1 MLRSLS
7 CGTQEG
13 RTASVASVTAVWFR
27 LSWERQDGADWRY
40 RTIPAS
46 VTLVES
52 RDRKHRLFNPCRH
65 RKIKNNK
72 STHDKITKCLTK
84 SSLCLYLR
92 FLQVIVIII
101 MPIIPSSHSQKLVH
115 KMFCREPDLLY
126 AADRSQSVC
135 YRRPDW
141 GTGVWPG
148 WTGLP
153 AQSLDKTR
161 RGD

>member
-13 RTASVASVTAVWFR
+13 RTANVASVTAVWFR

-40 RTIPAS
+40 STIPAS

-65 RKIKNNK
+65 RKKENNK
-72 STHDKITKCLTK
+72 SMRDKITKRLTK
-84 SSLCLYLR
+84 SSFCWDLV
-92 FLQVIVIII
+92 FLKVIVIIT
-101 MPIIPSSHSQKLVH
+101 PIILSRHSQKLVH
-115 KMFCREPDLLY
+115 KMVCREPDLLY
-126 AADRSQSVC
+126 AADRNQSVC
-135 YRRPDW
+135 YRRPGW

-148 WTGLP
+148 WTGLT
-153 AQSLDKTR
+153 AQSLEKTR